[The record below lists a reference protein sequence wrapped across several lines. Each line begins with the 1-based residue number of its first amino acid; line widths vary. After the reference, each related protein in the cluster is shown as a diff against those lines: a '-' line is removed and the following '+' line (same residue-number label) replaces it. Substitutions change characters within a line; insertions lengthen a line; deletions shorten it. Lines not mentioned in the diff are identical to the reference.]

1 LEYDIGEVESSF
13 METVQRIQQLEQLK
27 IVADARRMAIL
38 KLLMVQPETLTS
50 LGKHLGEHP
59 ARVRHHLKKLE
70 KAGLV
75 ELVDTQVVRGF
86 TEKYYAAAAQA
97 FTLNEII
104 LPENARPDTILVLG
118 SHDLALELL
127 SKEQD
132 KRSSNLMALAV
143 GSLNGLIA
151 LRQGNAHIA
160 SCHLLDAQSGEYNTS
175 FVRHFFP
182 DQTMRLITLANRE
195 QGLLVAPGNPLQLK
209 GLEDLE
215 RKGLKLINRN
225 PGSGTRIWLDQQ
237 LNQMGFQPESISG
250 YNREVRTHTA
260 VAEIIA
266 KGSAD
271 LGIGLRAAAD
281 QHGLDFI
288 PLFEERFDLV
298 LSQTLLTTPKLQ
310 PILDRLQSSELR
322 QKIRN
327 LAGYH
332 TDQTGNEI
340 SP

>member
-1 LEYDIGEVESSF
+1 
-13 METVQRIQQLEQLK
+13 MEPVRRIQRFEQLK
-27 IVADARRMAIL
+27 IVADPRRMAIL

-59 ARVRHHLKKLE
+59 ARVRHHLLKLE

-86 TEKYYAAAAQA
+86 TEKFYAAAAQA

-104 LPENARPDTILVLG
+104 LPQNARPDTILILG

-127 SKEQD
+127 SNGANEI
-132 KRSSNLMALAV
+132 NHTHLLALPV

-160 SCHLLDAQSGEYNTS
+160 SCHLLDASSGEYNTS
-175 FVRHFFP
+175 YVRHFFP
-182 DQTMRLITLANRE
+182 DQDMRLITLANRA
-195 QGLLVAPGNPLQLK
+195 QGLMVAPGNPRQIR
-209 GLEDLE
+209 GLEDLARQE
-215 RKGLKLINRN
+215 LRLVNRN

-237 LNQMGFQPESISG
+237 LGRLGFQPGAISG
-250 YNREVRTHTA
+250 YAHEVRTHTA

-266 KGSAD
+266 RGGAD
-271 LGIGLRAAAD
+271 LGLGLQAAAI
-281 QHGLDFI
+281 QCGLDFI

-298 LSQTLLTTPKLQ
+298 LPQALLTSPQLQ
-310 PILDRLQSSELR
+310 PVLDRLQSAELR
-322 QKIRN
+322 QKIRA

-332 TDQTGNEI
+332 TEQTGNEI

>member
-1 LEYDIGEVESSF
+1 MES
-13 METVQRIQQLEQLK
+13 VRRIQHLEQLK
-27 IVADARRMAIL
+27 IVADSRRMNIL

-59 ARVRHHLKKLE
+59 ARVRHHLLKLE
-70 KAGLV
+70 QAGLV
-75 ELVDTQVVRGF
+75 KLVDTQVMRGF
-86 TEKYYAAAAQA
+86 TEKFYAATAHA
-97 FTLNEII
+97 FSLNEMI

-118 SHDLALELL
+118 SHDLALEIL
-127 SKEQD
+127 SGEQANAH
-132 KRSSNLMALAV
+132 SHLMAFAV

-182 DQTMRLITLANRE
+182 DQAMRLITLANRE
-195 QGLLVAPGNPLQLK
+195 QGLLLAPGNPHQIT

-215 RKGLKLINRN
+215 RKELRLINRN
-225 PGSGTRIWLDQQ
+225 PGSGTRIWLDQH
-237 LNQMGFQPESISG
+237 LTLLGFQPASITG
-250 YNREVRTHTA
+250 YTREVRTHTA
-260 VAEIIA
+260 AAETILS
-266 KGSAD
+266 GGAD
-271 LGIGLRAAAD
+271 LGIGLRAAAS
-281 QHGLDFI
+281 QYGLDFI

-298 LSQTLLTTPKLQ
+298 VPQARLADPSLQ
-310 PILDRLQSSELR
+310 PALDRLQSSELR
-322 QKIRN
+322 QKIDR